1 MKKFIITGLKRSGT
15 TFLSSLLNTNE
26 NITCVEYKLMDLKA
40 IDNSLKLNRYNSI
53 TSANFSHY
61 QIKPPLVNKIGFKK
75 KDLIDNFLREINDF
89 YKTEIIGFKQTLLSY
104 KQIEEG
110 ISYGFKIIIINRNLE
125 NIFNSY
131 MNRFNVSKF
140 QVAVEIKDYLKDIN
154 FYKFNK
160 KFKKKILILNFDE
173 LYNDK
178 EKLEKK
184 ISDFLEVK
192 IKYHDKVFY
201 SFNKN
206 IKYNEKNTS
215 FFVKNEISDSDKI
228 YLDFILGKFNTISIK
243 YQLIKILRFFNKFLV
258 KKFIN

>member
-173 LYNDK
+173 L
-178 EKLEKK
+178 LM
-184 ISDFLEVK
+184 IR
-192 IKYHDKVFY
+192 
-201 SFNKN
+201 KN
-206 IKYNEKNTS
+206 
-215 FFVKNEISDSDKI
+215 
-228 YLDFILGKFNTISIK
+228 
-243 YQLIKILRFFNKFLV
+243 
-258 KKFIN
+258 